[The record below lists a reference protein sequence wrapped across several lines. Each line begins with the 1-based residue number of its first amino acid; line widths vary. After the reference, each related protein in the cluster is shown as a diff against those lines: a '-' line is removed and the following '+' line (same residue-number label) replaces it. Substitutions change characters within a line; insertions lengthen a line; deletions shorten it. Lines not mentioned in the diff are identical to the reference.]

1 MALPAEK
8 DRYTF
13 ADVLS
18 WDEDVRVEL
27 INGLPY
33 LLAPPLR
40 IHQEILMEI
49 SNQIKNFLNGKN
61 CRVYPAPFGVRL
73 FSQEGDTPD
82 REEDL
87 LEPDISVICD
97 RDKLDQY
104 GCKGAPDMIVEIL
117 SPSSLRRDRFE
128 KYILY
133 ERAGVR
139 EYWIVD
145 PDRKLVQAMV
155 LEDGQYHAPAVYT
168 AAEQAPVTVLEGC
181 VIDLAKVFE
190 DI

>member
-8 DRYTF
+8 ERYTF

-27 INGLPY
+27 IEGLPY
-33 LLAPPLR
+33 MMAPPLR
-40 IHQEILMEI
+40 IHQEILMEL
-49 SNQIKNFLNGKN
+49 SNQIKNYLNGKN
-61 CRVYPAPFGVRL
+61 CWVYPAPFGVRL
-73 FSQEGDTPD
+73 FSRKEDTPD

-87 LEPDISVICD
+87 LEPDITVVCD
-97 RDKLDQY
+97 RDKLDKY

-117 SPSSLRRDRFE
+117 SPSTLRRDRFE
-128 KYILY
+128 KYNLY

-155 LEDGQYHAPAVYT
+155 LEDGQYHAPEVFT
-168 AAEQAPVTVLEGC
+168 SEEKAPIAVLEGC
-181 VIDLAKVFE
+181 VIDLAAVFAAF
-190 DI
+190 

>member
-8 DRYTF
+8 ERYTF
-13 ADVLS
+13 ADILS

-27 INGLPY
+27 IEGLPY
-33 LLAPPLR
+33 LMAPPLR

-49 SNQIKNFLNGKN
+49 SNQIKNYLNGKN

-82 REEDL
+82 QEEDL
-87 LEPDISVICD
+87 LEPDITVVCD

-117 SPSSLRRDRFE
+117 SPSSLRRDRIE
-128 KYILY
+128 KYNLY
-133 ERAGVR
+133 EKAGVR

-145 PDRKLVQAMV
+145 PDRKLIQAMV
-155 LEDGQYHAPAVYT
+155 LEDGQYHAPQVYT

-181 VIDLAKVFE
+181 VVDLTKVFE
-190 DI
+190 GL